1 MKVRL
6 LTDGG
11 YDLDIDAVGKI
22 YEATRSKY
30 GGYSVIVRDNGE
42 VLYFYADEV
51 DVIQDHVYFLEKAA
65 EDKAAIKIIVVSIIA
80 ALLCMA
86 AIIYV
91 IF

>member
-1 MKVRL
+1 MRVRL

-11 YDLDIDAVGKI
+11 YGLTFDEMSQVYNAKKKSLGYIVNIGGIDMF
-22 YEATRSKY
+22 
-30 GGYSVIVRDNGE
+30 
-42 VLYFYADEV
+42 FYPDEV
-51 DVIQDHVYFLEKAA
+51 EVIQDYFLETA

>member
-30 GGYSVIVRDNGE
+30 GGYSVIMRDNGE

-51 DVIQDHVYFLEKAA
+51 EIIQEHIYFLEAA
-65 EDKAAIKIIVVSIIA
+65 EDKTAIKIIVVSIIA
-80 ALLCMA
+80 TILCIA

>member
-1 MKVRL
+1 MRVRL

-11 YDLDIDAVGKI
+11 YGLFHDEVSQI
-22 YEATRSKY
+22 YEASKDKY
-30 GGYSVIVRDNGE
+30 GHYHVDIKGVSH
-42 VLYFYADEV
+42 YFYADEV
-51 DVIQDHVYFLEKAA
+51 EVIQDYFLEAA

-80 ALLCMA
+80 TLLCMA

>member
-1 MKVRL
+1 MRVRL

-11 YDLDIDAVGKI
+11 YGLTHDEMSQV
-22 YEATRSKY
+22 YEAIKKNFGYVITI
-30 GGYSVIVRDNGE
+30 GGIE
-42 VLYFYADEV
+42 MYFYADEV
-51 DVIQDHVYFLEKAA
+51 EVIQDHFLETAA

-80 ALLCMA
+80 TILCIA